1 VARRTQQ
8 EREAGQSPVMAVLVL
23 AAIAVVAGIFV
34 TGRLAVATDDRGEA
48 SHGADAAALAGAQA
62 VLDQIPSDVAPG
74 FLLPSDVPLLLG
86 GGHCLR
92 TGYPQATRLAQANN
106 VRLTSYCYDAFT
118 DEIEVTVAGDDGA
131 EAEATAA
138 TSFDAGSCTLD
149 PGFRPPTPEP
159 SPEPSDPGDDG
170 GDDDGGDDGAPPPP
184 PPPPP
189 SPVRTLLDCGIA
201 NLVVTYNPVDSR
213 FHFVGLELAL
223 ADVKPRL
230 TR

>member
-1 VARRTQQ
+1 MARRTQQ

-48 SHGADAAALAGAQA
+48 SHGADAAALAGAKA
-62 VLDQIPSDVAPG
+62 VLEQIPSDVAPG

-86 GGHCLR
+86 GGRCLA
-92 TGYPQATRLAQANN
+92 TGYPQATRLAEANG

-118 DEIEVTVAGDDGA
+118 DEIEVRVAGDDGA

-138 TSFDAGSCTLD
+138 TSFDAGSCRLD

-159 SPEPSDPGDDG
+159 TPEPTDPGDDG
-170 GDDDGGDDGAPPPP
+170 GDDGDATPPPP

-189 SPVRTLLDCGIA
+189 ASVRTTIDCGIA
-201 NLVVTYNPVDSR
+201 NLVVTFNPVDSR
-213 FHFVGLELAL
+213 FHFVGLEVAL